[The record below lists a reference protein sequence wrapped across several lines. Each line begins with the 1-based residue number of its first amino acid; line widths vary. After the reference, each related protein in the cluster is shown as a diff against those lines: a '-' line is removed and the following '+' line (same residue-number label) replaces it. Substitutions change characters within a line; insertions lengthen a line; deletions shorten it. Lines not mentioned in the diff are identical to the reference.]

1 MKCNECNRTRHQN
14 YYNEIEFDMD
24 LFNRELIGDNE
35 YPHNLKF
42 GVRHF
47 FGSTTKGFKHDSTF
61 SLILDDGMGDDK
73 EMVLC
78 EEVTISH
85 LKRLYNFLDYI
96 FNKEEVK

>member
-1 MKCNECNRTRHQN
+1 MKCNECNRTRHKN

-24 LFNRELIGDNE
+24 LFNHELIGGNE
-35 YPHNLKF
+35 YPHKLKF

-47 FGSTTKGFKHDSTF
+47 FGSTTEGFKHDSTF
-61 SLILDDGMGDDK
+61 SLILDDGMGDT
-73 EMVLC
+73 EMHLC
-78 EEVTISH
+78 EDGSLSQ